1 MKRKNKKGQTAAK
14 TAIIKKQMSK
24 KKLHQLWLVKNGANI
39 LIKLIILMEV
49 SGRCT

>member
-24 KKLHQLWLVKNGANI
+24 KKLHQL
-39 LIKLIILMEV
+39 
-49 SGRCT
+49 

>member
-24 KKLHQLWLVKNGANI
+24 KKTPST
-39 LIKLIILMEV
+39 MT
-49 SGRCT
+49 S

>member
-24 KKLHQLWLVKNGANI
+24 KNSINYD
-39 LIKLIILMEV
+39 
-49 SGRCT
+49 